1 LIDKYNINEM
11 EGFIK
16 YGDLKS
22 EKISSSFIYNPQKVA
37 GKSYKVQEG
46 GKKRWCLWTYN
57 FKK

>member
-1 LIDKYNINEM
+1 M